1 MVFSHF
7 DQTKINFSE
16 QLHHFSGLS
25 ALALKKNYL
34 FIFFVKYY
42 LKKKKTKNK
51 THTSRGKWILTRKYI
66 RTPLKSLIKK
76 RKAVKLSN

>member
-1 MVFSHF
+1 MVFGNF

-42 LKKKKTKNK
+42 LKKKKQKTK
-51 THTSRGKWILTRKYI
+51 HTQVEENGF
-66 RTPLKSLIKK
+66 
-76 RKAVKLSN
+76 